1 MKIFL
6 TGGTGQVGF
15 ELQRSLS
22 LWGDVL
28 APARHELDLS
38 DMSAVNR
45 WLEMYAPDCIVNAAA
60 YTAVDKAEADMQTAL
75 CINRDL
81 PCVLAQ
87 YAARHAI
94 RIFHYSTD
102 YVYDGSGHDA
112 RSEEAP
118 TGPLNV
124 YGRSKLAGDQAIMDS
139 GASYVIFRTSWVYA
153 ARGNNFLKT
162 MLRLA
167 GQRDRLSVVADQI
180 GAPTSARLLADI
192 TNIALARRDM
202 PSGIY
207 HAVCRGETS
216 WHGFAC
222 QIFDTARAMGHALR
236 LKNDAVQAIT
246 TKEYGAPAPR
256 PLNSRLSV
264 EKLEKT
270 LGIRLPHWQESLS
283 LTMAELALS
292 PCNNNRHIDVH

>member
-6 TGGTGQVGF
+6 TGVTGQVGF

-22 LWGDVL
+22 LWGEVL
-28 APARHELDLS
+28 APTRHELDLS
-38 DMSAVNR
+38 DMSAVSH
-45 WLEMYAPDCIVNAAA
+45 WLEIHAPECIINAAA
-60 YTAVDKAEADMQTAL
+60 YTAVDKAETDLQTAL
-75 CINRDL
+75 CINQDL

-94 RIFHYSTD
+94 RLFHYSTD
-102 YVYDGSGHDA
+102 YVYDGSGQDF

-118 TGPLNV
+118 TGPLNA

-139 GASYVIFRTSWVYA
+139 GASYIIFRTSWIYA

-167 GQRDRLSVVADQI
+167 EQRNHLSIVADQI
-180 GAPTSARLLADI
+180 GAPTSARLLADV
-192 TNIALARRDM
+192 TNIALARRDV
-202 PSGIY
+202 PSGVY

-222 QIFDTARAMGHALR
+222 QIFETARRMGYELR
-236 LKNDAVQAIT
+236 LQNDAVQAIT
-246 TKEYGAPAPR
+246 TEAYGAPAPR

-270 LGIRLPHWQESLS
+270 LGIRLPHWQDALS
-283 LTMAELALS
+283 LTMAELAFS
-292 PCNNNRHIDVH
+292 PLQ

>member
-38 DMSAVNR
+38 DMSAVNH
-45 WLEMYAPDCIVNAAA
+45 WLEMHAPDCIVNAAA
-60 YTAVDKAEADMQTAL
+60 YTAVDKAEADIQTAL

-87 YAARHAI
+87 YAVRHAI
-94 RIFHYSTD
+94 RLFHYSTD
-102 YVYDGSGHDA
+102 YVYDGSGRDA
-112 RSEEAP
+112 RSEDTPAA
-118 TGPLNV
+118 PLNA
-124 YGRSKLAGDQAIMDS
+124 YGRSKLAGDEAVMGS

-153 ARGNNFLKT
+153 ARGNNFLRT

-167 GQRDRLSVVADQI
+167 GQRDHLSVVADQI
-180 GAPTSARLLADI
+180 GAPTSARLLADV
-192 TNIALARRDM
+192 TNIALAKRDV

-222 QIFDTARAMGHALR
+222 QIFETARRMGYALR
-236 LKNDAVQAIT
+236 LQNEDVQAIST
-246 TKEYGAPAPR
+246 EAYGAPAPR

-264 EKLEKT
+264 DKLEKT
-270 LGIRLPHWQESLS
+270 LEIKLPHWQEALS

-292 PCNNNRHIDVH
+292 PLQQ

>member
-1 MKIFL
+1 MKILL
-6 TGGTGQVGF
+6 TGGSGQVGF

-22 LWGDVL
+22 LWGEVL
-28 APARHELDLS
+28 APTRHDLDLS
-38 DMSAVNR
+38 DMAAVSR
-45 WLEMYAPDCIVNAAA
+45 WLEAHAPDCIVNAAA
-60 YTAVDKAEADMQTAL
+60 YTAVDKAETDMQTAL

-81 PCVLAQ
+81 PYVLAQ
-87 YAARHAI
+87 YASRHAI

-112 RSEEAP
+112 RSEEAA

-207 HAVCRGETS
+207 HAVCRGATS

-222 QIFDTARAMGHALR
+222 QIFETAHRMGYALR
-236 LKNDAVQAIT
+236 LQNKDVQAIT
-246 TKEYGAPAPR
+246 TEEYGAPAPR
-256 PLNSRLSV
+256 PLNSRLAV

-270 LGIRLPHWQESLS
+270 LGIRLPHWQEALS
-283 LTMAELALS
+283 WTMAELSLS
-292 PCNNNRHIDVH
+292 PLQQ

>member
-15 ELQRSLS
+15 ELQRCLS
-22 LWGDVL
+22 PWGEIL
-28 APARHELDLS
+28 APTRHELDLS
-38 DMSAVNR
+38 DMSAVSH
-45 WLEMYAPDCIVNAAA
+45 WLEERGPDCIVNAAA
-60 YTAVDKAEADMQTAL
+60 YTAVDKAETDRQTAL
-75 CINRDL
+75 RINRDL
-81 PCVLAQ
+81 PYVLAQ
-87 YAARHAI
+87 YAAKHAI
-94 RIFHYSTD
+94 RLFHYSTD
-102 YVYDGSGHDA
+102 YVYDGSGQSA
-112 RSEEAP
+112 RSEESPA
-118 TGPLNV
+118 GPLNV

-153 ARGNNFLKT
+153 ARGNNFMKT

-167 GQRDRLSVVADQI
+167 GQRDHLSIVADQI

-192 TNIALARRDM
+192 TNIALARRDV

-222 QIFDTARAMGHALR
+222 RIFDTARRMGYALR
-236 LKNDAVQAIT
+236 LQNDAVQAIT
-246 TKEYGAPAPR
+246 TEEYGAPAPR
-256 PLNSRLSV
+256 PLNSRLAV

-270 LGIRLPHWQESLS
+270 LGIRLPHWQEALS
-283 LTMAELALS
+283 LTMAELALPS
-292 PCNNNRHIDVH
+292 FQQ

>member
-15 ELQRSLS
+15 ELWRGLS
-22 LWGDVL
+22 LWGDVI
-28 APARHELDLS
+28 APSRHELDLT
-38 DMSAVNR
+38 DTVAVER
-45 WLEMYAPDCIVNAAA
+45 FLRAHAPDCIVNAAA
-60 YTAVDKAEADMQTAL
+60 FTAVDKAESNPQAAFRLNQ
-75 CINRDL
+75 DL
-81 PCVLAQ
+81 PCLLAC
-87 YAARHAI
+87 YAVERNI
-94 RIFHYSTD
+94 RLFHYSTD
-102 YVYDGSGHDA
+102 YVYDGSGQDA

-124 YGRSKLAGDQAIMDS
+124 YGQSKLAGDRAIMDS

-192 TNIALARRDM
+192 TNIALARQDV

-207 HAVCRGETS
+207 HAACRGETS

-222 QIFDTARAMGHALR
+222 QIFDTARVMGHALR
-236 LKNDAVQAIT
+236 LQNDAVQAIT
-246 TKEYGAPAPR
+246 TEEYGAPAPR

-270 LGIRLPHWQESLS
+270 LGIRLPHWQEALS
-283 LTMAELALS
+283 LTMAELAHS
-292 PCNNNRHIDVH
+292 PLQQ

>member
-38 DMSAVNR
+38 DTSAVGR
-45 WLEMYAPDCIVNAAA
+45 WLETHAPDCIVNAAA
-60 YTAVDKAEADMQTAL
+60 YTAVDKAETDMQTAL
-75 CINRDL
+75 RINRDL
-81 PCVLAQ
+81 PCALAQ

-102 YVYDGSGHDA
+102 YVYDGSGRDA

-124 YGRSKLAGDQAIMDS
+124 YGRSKLAGDSAIMNS

-153 ARGNNFLKT
+153 ARGNNFLRT

-167 GQRDRLSVVADQI
+167 GQRDRLAVVADQI
-180 GAPTSARLLADI
+180 GAPTSARLLADV
-192 TNIALARRDM
+192 TNIALARRDV
-202 PSGIY
+202 PSGVY

-222 QIFDTARAMGHALR
+222 QIFETARRMGYALR
-236 LKNDAVQAIT
+236 LQNEDMQAIST
-246 TKEYGAPAPR
+246 EAYGAPAPR

-270 LGIRLPHWQESLS
+270 LGIRLPHWQEALS

-292 PCNNNRHIDVH
+292 PLQP

>member
-1 MKIFL
+1 
-6 TGGTGQVGF
+6 
-15 ELQRSLS
+15 
-22 LWGDVL
+22 
-28 APARHELDLS
+28 
-38 DMSAVNR
+38 
-45 WLEMYAPDCIVNAAA
+45 
-60 YTAVDKAEADMQTAL
+60 MQTAL

-162 MLRLA
+162 MLRLG
-167 GQRDRLSVVADQI
+167 GQRDHLSIVADQI

-192 TNIALARRDM
+192 TSIALARRDV

-222 QIFDTARAMGHALR
+222 QIFDTARRMGYALR
-236 LKNDAVQAIT
+236 LQNDAVQAIT
-246 TKEYGAPAPR
+246 TEEYGAPAPR

-270 LGIRLPHWQESLS
+270 LGIRLPHWQEALS